1 MVKNGNVFC
10 DKCGKR
16 LGPGETTC
24 SDCGTPVSFVNV
36 STPSKTNFCNTLS
49 IAVLILGIIGSI
61 YLAYKFGVKIDTDYD
76 VWTDKF
82 KTKTVRDFATTL
94 SIFVSG
100 TFGTFIL
107 YTILST
113 LGSIS
118 DKLDD
123 LSMK

>member
-1 MVKNGNVFC
+1 MVKDGNVFC

-61 YLAYKFGVKIDTDYD
+61 YLAYKYGVKIDEDYNA
-76 VWTDKF
+76 WTSNF
-82 KTKTVRDFATTL
+82 EYETVRDFGATL

-100 TFGTFIL
+100 TFGTFVL

-118 DKLDD
+118 EKLDE
-123 LSMK
+123 LSIK